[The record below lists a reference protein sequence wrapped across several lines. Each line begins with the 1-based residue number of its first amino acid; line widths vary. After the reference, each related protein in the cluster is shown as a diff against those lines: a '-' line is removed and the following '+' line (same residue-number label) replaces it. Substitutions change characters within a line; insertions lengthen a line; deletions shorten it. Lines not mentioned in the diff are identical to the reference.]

1 MPGIPY
7 KLLDWIQPH
16 RLNPKY
22 LSRNPH
28 GIQWLEKNPDKI
40 FWPELCRNK
49 SPFATYLLEKNPDK
63 IVWSSLSEN
72 DNPSAIRMLERKIQS
87 TPWYQGYVDWWEENI
102 LGRYYYY
109 ESYVRRISWYSL
121 SANPGAIHLLEQYP
135 HIIDFEGLCCNPK
148 LNLWA
153 MRVLEKN
160 LDKIDW
166 SYLSQNPSIFAK
178 QLFET
183 YPEKICWRYLSSNS
197 SDWAIQLLKQNPDK
211 IHWWSLSK
219 NTHPA
224 IYRIFETKITQNIKH
239 NEADLT
245 LRYARI
251 DWFWLSGNPSA
262 WAIQLLEKR
271 ILETKRKYEPNSNE
285 FSIISNEI
293 DNWMLSK
300 NPNAIHLL
308 EQNQHRISYLD
319 FSQNPNIFTYDY
331 EEMKWFKNRLH
342 EDLIQTM
349 FHPTN
354 IEKFEGWGFDA
365 DE

>member
-1 MPGIPY
+1 MIGIPY
-7 KLLDWIQPH
+7 KLLDWINPY
-16 RLNPKY
+16 RLDPKY

-28 GIQWLEKNPDKI
+28 AIQWLETNPDKI
-40 FWPELCRNK
+40 YWPELCRNN
-49 SPFATYLLEKNPDK
+49 SSFAMYILEKNPDK
-63 IVWSSLSEN
+63 IVWGNLSEN

-87 TPWYQGYVDWWEENI
+87 TPWYQCYVEWWEDFW

-109 ESYVRRISWYSL
+109 ESDLKRIRWFSL
-121 SANPGAIHLLEQYP
+121 SANPGAIHLLEKYP
-135 HIIDFEGLCCNPK
+135 HIIHFEGLCCNSN

-153 MRVLEKN
+153 MRFLEKN

-166 SYLSQNPSIFAK
+166 SYLSKNPSIFAK

-183 YPEKICWRYLSSNS
+183 YPDKICWRYLSSNS

-211 IHWWSLSK
+211 ISWCSLSV

-224 IYRIFETKITQNIKH
+224 ISRIFATGIAQNIKH
-239 NEADLT
+239 DDVDIL
-245 LRYARI
+245 LRYTRI
-251 DWFWLSGNPSA
+251 DWYFLSRNPGA

-271 ILETKRKYEPNSNE
+271 ILEKKRKYEPNSNE
-285 FSIISNEI
+285 FSIIPNEI
-293 DNWMLSK
+293 NNWMLSK

-308 EQNQHRISYLD
+308 EQNQHRISYQD

-354 IEKFEGWGFDA
+354 IEKFDGWGFDA